1 MTSND
6 LKWPLLTYFCRPFK
20 PRTLAHRGDY
30 SSSDSEETESSFSDS
45 SSVILNFEPTRTS
58 TALPTEPEMKP
69 EVKPEVKP
77 KVEPKVEPPAGVK
90 TAVIPVLIAGRG
102 KMINPGKGKF
112 SKDTPNLYL

>member
-1 MTSND
+1 MT
-6 LKWPLLTYFCRPFK
+6 LTNLFYRPFK

-45 SSVILNFEPTRTS
+45 SSVILNFDPTRTS

-69 EVKPEVKP
+69 EAKPEVKP
-77 KVEPKVEPPAGVK
+77 KVEPKVEPPAGIK

-102 KMINPGKGKF
+102 KMINPSKGNFFNK
-112 SKDTPNLYL
+112 